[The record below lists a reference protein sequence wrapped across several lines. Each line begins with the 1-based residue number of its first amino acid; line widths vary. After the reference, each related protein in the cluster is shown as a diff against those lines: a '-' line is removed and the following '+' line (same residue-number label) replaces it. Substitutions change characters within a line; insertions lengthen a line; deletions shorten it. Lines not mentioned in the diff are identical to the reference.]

1 MMRKKMTMMMMML
14 TILVWCE
21 REVNTG
27 DVEVDVGK
35 AGEEGRE
42 RGLIM
47 IIAITIIMTSIM
59 MLLQQ
64 SNRAG

>member
-1 MMRKKMTMMMMML
+1 MMRKKITTTMMMMRKKMTMMMMML

-35 AGEEGRE
+35 AGEEGS
-42 RGLIM
+42 G
-47 IIAITIIMTSIM
+47 
-59 MLLQQ
+59 
-64 SNRAG
+64 G